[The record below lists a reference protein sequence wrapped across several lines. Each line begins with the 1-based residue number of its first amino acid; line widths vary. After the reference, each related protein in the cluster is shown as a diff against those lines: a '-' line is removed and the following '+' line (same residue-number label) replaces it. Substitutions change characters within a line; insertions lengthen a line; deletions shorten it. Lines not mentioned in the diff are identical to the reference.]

1 MDASRMLSKD
11 EISDLQAKLQIAH
24 FWGKGCKKNQNSS
37 SGPLLVP
44 AGDTQTL
51 LGGWRHFLH
60 PISESLLHWGKA
72 VPHGL

>member
-1 MDASRMLSKD
+1 MLSKD
-11 EISDLQAKLQIAH
+11 EISDSQAKFQIAH
-24 FWGKGCKKNQNSS
+24 FWGKGYKKNQNPS

-51 LGGWRHFLH
+51 LGGWRYFLH
-60 PISESLLHWGKA
+60 PISESLPHWGKA